1 MYSIWFFAKGW
12 LPVVHGPNWFP
23 SFEVCFEPCF
33 GEGLIIPTGF
43 GAGDVG
49 FSVWLGWY
57 LGWWGPL
64 VSLELALADP
74 TEILGGPCSH
84 LLDSS
89 ALVALKGVG
98 GVCAIGSTAGID
110 P

>member
-12 LPVVHGPNWFP
+12 LPVVQGPFWFP
-23 SFEVCFEPCF
+23 SVEVCFEPCF
-33 GEGLIIPTGF
+33 GVGLMIPTGF
-43 GAGDVG
+43 GTDDVA

-74 TEILGGPCSH
+74 AVPLVVPEPTCWTVQ
-84 LLDSS
+84 LL
-89 ALVALKGVG
+89 LL
-98 GVCAIGSTAGID
+98 
-110 P
+110 